1 MNKAQYL
8 SIGYVVKRKHHR
20 WWMSD
25 GHSSVD
31 DSRVDSVLHRFGQR
45 LRELR
50 RELGL
55 TQDEVATR
63 AGLTSKYL
71 SEVENG
77 HSNPSLLVLHAVA
90 EKGLKMPLA
99 ALFTYDT
106 NAKDAQDDSRQLV
119 AIVAG
124 QSRAVR
130 RRALRVLQALV
141 AE

>member
-1 MNKAQYL
+1 M
-8 SIGYVVKRKHHR
+8 
-20 WWMSD
+20 
-25 GHSSVD
+25 
-31 DSRVDSVLHRFGQR
+31 
-45 LRELR
+45 
-50 RELGL
+50 
-55 TQDEVATR
+55 ATR